1 MSGRRWRQIDLGVW
15 KEVEADGPWC
25 VEGGGGRCLGGGG
38 GRLTLVCGRR
48 WRQIDLGVWKEV
60 EAGVWEEVKAG
71 AIVSDYASVASPN
84 LTVFFCFL
92 DVLTQLIVIKQ
103 VVFVL
108 QLCNVQTVVI
118 IPLFHYCLL

>member
-1 MSGRRWRQIDLGVW
+1 MSGRRWRPWDFGVW
-15 KEVEADGPWC
+15 EEVEADGPWC

-38 GRLTLVCGRR
+38 GRGPLCLR
-48 WRQIDLGVWKEV
+48 
-60 EAGVWEEVKAG
+60 A
-71 AIVSDYASVASPN
+71 YASVASPN

-92 DVLTQLIVIKQ
+92 DVLTQLIVIRQ

-108 QLCNVQTVVI
+108 QLCNVQNVVI